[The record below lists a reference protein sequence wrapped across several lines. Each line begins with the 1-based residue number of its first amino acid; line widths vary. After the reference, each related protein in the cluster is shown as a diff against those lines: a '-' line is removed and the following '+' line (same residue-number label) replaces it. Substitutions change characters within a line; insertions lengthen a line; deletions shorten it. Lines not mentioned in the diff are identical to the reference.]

1 MYGRTTF
8 ATFFTRCVKYLTVEK
23 SMTEHRNYLLCNTLQ
38 KEYCNYRTVCMTPR
52 ATIVTTRTTIVTPI
66 RHSFAA

>member
-1 MYGRTTF
+1 
-8 ATFFTRCVKYLTVEK
+8 
-23 SMTEHRNYLLCNTLQ
+23 MTEHRNYLLCNTLQ